1 MDDSDGRLD
10 AREERIA
17 RNETLFREVNERVR
31 EVSDADASER
41 IEFLCE
47 CGDAGCT
54 ESISLTRAEYERLR
68 SDPLLFG
75 VKPGHAIADVEGVV
89 DPDTV
94 HATPSAL
101 MNVPSVTRFGPPPG
115 ARPPHWTT
123 TVTRLYACSVA
134 GR

>member
-1 MDDSDGRLD
+1 VDDSDGRLD
-10 AREERIA
+10 PREERIA
-17 RNETLFREVNERVR
+17 RNEALFREVNERVR

-75 VKPGHAIADVEGVV
+75 VKPGHAIADVERVV
-89 DPDTV
+89 DANERFEIVRKHHDEGMV
-94 HATPSAL
+94 ARATDPRA
-101 MNVPSVTRFGPPPG
+101 
-115 ARPPHWTT
+115 
-123 TVTRLYACSVA
+123 
-134 GR
+134 